1 MAKDVPDAIILS
13 GPDFYEAHIARLYG
27 GYKRTQ
33 NLYGRATYQKDPAQ
47 VDAER
52 NDAYIYFSLA
62 DRKWC
67 VGTQLGACI
76 NQTAENQ
83 RLPFVLMYQAAGT
96 EADQTYPNLRGSVS
110 WAVNMTG
117 LGANY
122 QFDHLLFLE
131 PLQLP
136 AEAADPKSAYGGY
149 MHILVARSVDYEFPP
164 SLMSLVGDVP
174 PVKSEEFRYGDI
186 TWCSGGQALAKLPS
200 GAPLLDANNEPNAK
214 DFVGLSGTNPSEV
227 TITRSVLAS
236 LREYPGYV
244 EALLAQTPS
253 TNEAGKYCVQLFDMW
268 QRRWRYIGV
277 DDFMPV
283 RAFPKGGRHWAGGAF
298 YPLWVMLLEKALA
311 KLSGSYEALR
321 GSHHGALLMALTGQ
335 TEKLQH
341 WRKDKGWWSAWRH
354 VLPGEDSAARWGQSH
369 SPGLH
374 RRVTKLRPLRCF
386 LHRIGGTWHQ
396 NEDFM
401 LLLRELQRQNALLL
415 AWIFPGELGMDEER
429 LDPRE
434 DPRGNGLVQGHGYS
448 ILDFLVED
456 ALYLVQ
462 LRNIWGSKTWRGAW
476 AEDSKEW
483 IRFPD
488 VHRHVF
494 RREHKSAG
502 RFWMSWTDF
511 CEIFDEVEVCPM
523 DECAKKASHMPP
535 KLQIPRRTGSRS
547 GTGSF
552 LGLWRWDCCDVQR
565 A

>member
-1 MAKDVPDAIILS
+1 MAAPDAIILS
-13 GPDFYEAHIARLYG
+13 GPDFYEAHLTRLYG

-76 NQTAENQ
+76 KQVAENQ
-83 RLPFVLMYQAAGT
+83 RLPYVVMYQAAGT
-96 EADQTYPNLRGSVS
+96 EADEAFPKLRGLVS
-110 WAVNMTG
+110 WAANMTASG
-117 LGANY
+117 PNGATY

-131 PLQLP
+131 ALQLP
-136 AEAADPKSAYGGY
+136 AEAADPKKAYGGY
-149 MHILVARSVDYEFPP
+149 MHILVPRSVDYEFPP
-164 SLMSLVGDVP
+164 APISLVGETP
-174 PVKSEEFRYGDI
+174 PIKSEESRFDDI
-186 TWCSGGQALAKLPS
+186 TWRMGVSLAKLQP
-200 GAPLLDANNEPNAK
+200 GVPLLDASNEPSMK
-214 DFVGLSGTNPSEV
+214 DFVGLSGTHPSEV
-227 TITRSVLAS
+227 SITRSVLAS

-244 EALLAQTPS
+244 EALFRTTS
-253 TNEAGKYCVQLFDMW
+253 TNEAGKYSVQLFDMW
-268 QRRWRYIGV
+268 QRKWRYINV

-283 RAFPKGGRHWAGGAF
+283 QTFPKEQSRHWAGGAF

-311 KLSGSYEALR
+311 KLCGSYEALKQ
-321 GSHHGALLMALTGQ
+321 SHHGALLMALTGQ

-341 WRKDKGWWSAWRH
+341 WRKDTGWWSAWRH

-374 RRVTKLRPLRCF
+374 RRVTKIRPLRCI
-386 LHRIGGTWHQ
+386 LQRIGGTWHQ
-396 NEDFM
+396 CEDFM
-401 LLLRELQRQNALLL
+401 VLLRELHRQNTLLL
-415 AWIFPGELGMDEER
+415 AWTYPGDRRDED
-429 LDPRE
+429 LPDPRD
-434 DPRGNGLVQGHGYS
+434 DPRNNGLVQGHGYS

-462 LRNIWGSKTWRGAW
+462 LRNIWGAKTWRGAW

-483 IRFPD
+483 LRFPD
-488 VHRHVF
+488 VQRHVF

-523 DECAKKASHMPP
+523 DECAKKASHLPP
-535 KLQIPRRTGSRS
+535 KLQLSRS
-547 GTGSF
+547 AKKQSSSSF
-552 LGLWRWDCCDVQR
+552 LGLWRWDCCDVER